1 MRSHLQRRVKCG
13 EERPFCLRCIKF
25 GVQCDGYG
33 VLDNPANLPGRTST
47 ILPKSSAQL
56 LPLRDNPSHALFN
69 IAQENRY
76 FDIFSNKT
84 AFEILP
90 TFDSSATTLR
100 QVILQTCESEPS
112 IRHAVVALGALD
124 LAARSLQDFSPM
136 SLDAWKET
144 PLQHHQN
151 ALSQYTTAIKEM
163 RQAALTKKQ
172 DLRTMLLTCLVIMC
186 FEAWNGNQDLAIRQ
200 IQTGFRLIQAWREEE
215 VDKRDERRFV
225 GLESSLTDT
234 VEDELVRVFKRL
246 DVQWSNDPGFNH
258 NQTLNPSENNKLTE
272 HHNQAISFNSETT
285 PESHALVL
293 SGERAL
299 LNRMPQIFTSARDAT
314 TYANALVRQ
323 TMRFFSEQ
331 IPLPIPPP
339 PQVFFPM
346 HGWWGVKI
354 PHVVAIQQRIMT
366 DVLRWKAAFAPLWRD
381 LNSQYQN
388 QDRDRDRDQ
397 GDRGEEYFLAG
408 VSRMHIQIL
417 WIGLITICMDNETQF
432 DAYMDHFQDVVDL
445 AEYALSVQNAK
456 SKTPKFTFDSLVV
469 IPLYMVT
476 FKCRD
481 PRIRRKAVRLLLENP
496 RREGVWDSVLG
507 GRMGEWAMCVEEEFV
522 GGDGKV
528 PDWARIHWVAL
539 ERDRE
544 QRSAI
549 LSCEQRVGEFSE
561 ELVVKRKIITS

>member
-1 MRSHLQRRVKCG
+1 MSSTSVPAIKRPKRRGLPKTKSGCRTCKQRRVKCG
-13 EERPFCLRCIKF
+13 EERPFCLRCVKF

-33 VLDNPANLPGRTST
+33 VLENPANLPGRSSM
-47 ILPKSSAQL
+47 IQPKSSSQSL
-56 LPLRDNPSHALFN
+56 SLQDIPFHPLFCIS
-69 IAQENRY
+69 QENRY
-76 FDIFSNKT
+76 FEVFCNKT

-90 TFDSSATTLR
+90 TFDSSSTALR

-112 IRHAVVALGALD
+112 IRHAVIALGALD
-124 LAARSLQDFSPM
+124 LAAGTLQDFTPM
-136 SLDAWKET
+136 SLDAFKET

-151 ALSQYTTAIKEM
+151 ALKQYSTAIKEM
-163 RQAALTKKQ
+163 RQAALTRKQ
-172 DLRTMLLTCLVIMC
+172 DLRTTLLTCLVIMC

-200 IQTGFRLIQAWREEE
+200 IQTGFRLIRAWREE
-215 VDKRDERRFV
+215 VLGGGDERRFV
-225 GLESSLTDT
+225 GLEAGMGDT

-246 DVQWSNDPGFNH
+246 DVQ
-258 NQTLNPSENNKLTE
+258 
-272 HHNQAISFNSETT
+272 AISFTSETT

-293 SGERAL
+293 SGELSL
-299 LNRMPQIFTSARDAT
+299 LHRMPQLFTTAREAT

-331 IPLPIPPP
+331 IPLPVPPP

-366 DVLRWKAAFAPLWRD
+366 DVLRWNAAFAPLWRE
-381 LNSQYQN
+381 LNLHHQERN
-388 QDRDRDRDQ
+388 EEK
-397 GDRGEEYFLAG
+397 GDREEEYFLAS

-417 WIGLITICMDNETQF
+417 WIGLITICTDNESQF
-432 DAYMDHFQDVVDL
+432 DDYLDHFQEVVDL

-481 PRIRRKAVRLLLENP
+481 PIVRRKAVRLLLENP

-507 GRMGEWAMCVEEEFV
+507 GRMGEWVMCVEEEYV
-522 GGDGKV
+522 GDDGRV
-528 PDWARIHWVAL
+528 PGWARIHWVAL

-544 QRSAI
+544 KRCAM
-549 LSCEQRVGEFSE
+549 LSCEQRICQFSE
-561 ELVVKRKIITS
+561 EVVTRRKIITW

>member
-1 MRSHLQRRVKCG
+1 
-13 EERPFCLRCIKF
+13 
-25 GVQCDGYG
+25 
-33 VLDNPANLPGRTST
+33 
-47 ILPKSSAQL
+47 
-56 LPLRDNPSHALFN
+56 
-69 IAQENRY
+69 
-76 FDIFSNKT
+76 
-84 AFEILP
+84 
-90 TFDSSATTLR
+90 
-100 QVILQTCESEPS
+100 
-112 IRHAVVALGALD
+112 
-124 LAARSLQDFSPM
+124 
-136 SLDAWKET
+136 
-144 PLQHHQN
+144 
-151 ALSQYTTAIKEM
+151 
-163 RQAALTKKQ
+163 
-172 DLRTMLLTCLVIMC
+172 MC

-215 VDKRDERRFV
+215 VDERDERRFV

-246 DVQWSNDPGFNH
+246 DVQ
-258 NQTLNPSENNKLTE
+258 
-272 HHNQAISFNSETT
+272 AISFTSETT
-285 PESHALVL
+285 PERHALVL

-366 DVLRWKAAFAPLWRD
+366 DVLRWKAAFTPLWRE
-381 LNSQYQN
+381 LNSQYRN
-388 QDRDRDRDQ
+388 QGQGRDER
-397 GDRGEEYFLAG
+397 DRGEEYFLAS

-417 WIGLITICMDNETQF
+417 CIGLITICMDNESQF
-432 DAYMDHFQDVVDL
+432 DNYLDDFQDVVDL

-469 IPLYMVT
+469 IPLYMVA

-481 PRIRRKAVRLLLENP
+481 PGIRRKAVRLLLENP

-507 GRMGEWAMCVEEEFV
+507 GKMGEWAMCVEEEFMGV
-522 GGDGKV
+522 DGKV

-544 QRSAI
+544 QRRAM

-561 ELVVKRKIITS
+561 EVVVRSKIITW